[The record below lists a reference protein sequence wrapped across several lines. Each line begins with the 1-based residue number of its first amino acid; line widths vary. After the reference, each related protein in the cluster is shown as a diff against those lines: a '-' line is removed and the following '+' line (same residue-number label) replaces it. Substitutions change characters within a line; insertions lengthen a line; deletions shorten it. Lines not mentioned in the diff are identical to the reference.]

1 MKPPLTTST
10 SFQSHARAQRKDS
23 GSGGGRA
30 TFVYRHPL
38 LCLCLLLLVE
48 DVLWLGWLYYSESQ
62 CDCPEMAE
70 VKHELQPHMQ
80 QQPHEVVSKEL
91 PQIQKVK
98 KDVKKL
104 APLRRKM
111 PKYKPNK
118 KAYQDLLQQVADPS
132 LLEKLPDLDFNM
144 ARIELIRKQI
154 WQRTQIQDYLY
165 ASKKTMPLGSVIPF
179 FEGRNKS
186 TYYMIPDVYNFLPE
200 EVLWP
205 DTLYENCSVVG
216 NGGILLNSSCGPDI
230 DSSQYVL
237 RNNVPP
243 LTMELFSKASGNNI
257 KASVD
262 YYEDVGTKAN
272 FISMNPSG
280 LKEFLFDF
288 KKEKMIT
295 DFIEYLKQYDT
306 SEGTKLWTH
315 MFHYDSK
322 AKLVLRA
329 IMIVRAMGAKSQIVS
344 SHPVF
349 LRAVNDFWKE
359 NGLTSERASSG
370 LVFTTIALAMCKQTH
385 LYGYWPFPVDYDGQE
400 VPYHYYLYDY
410 QHTQN
415 NTFHKLPEEF
425 RLLQKLHKKGVIK
438 MHIGRCKQ

>member
-1 MKPPLTTST
+1 
-10 SFQSHARAQRKDS
+10 
-23 GSGGGRA
+23 
-30 TFVYRHPL
+30 
-38 LCLCLLLLVE
+38 
-48 DVLWLGWLYYSESQ
+48 
-62 CDCPEMAE
+62 
-70 VKHELQPHMQ
+70 
-80 QQPHEVVSKEL
+80 
-91 PQIQKVK
+91 
-98 KDVKKL
+98 
-104 APLRRKM
+104 
-111 PKYKPNK
+111 
-118 KAYQDLLQQVADPS
+118 
-132 LLEKLPDLDFNM
+132 
-144 ARIELIRKQI
+144 
-154 WQRTQIQDYLY
+154 
-165 ASKKTMPLGSVIPF
+165 
-179 FEGRNKS
+179 
-186 TYYMIPDVYNFLPE
+186 
-200 EVLWP
+200 
-205 DTLYENCSVVG
+205 
-216 NGGILLNSSCGPDI
+216 
-230 DSSQYVL
+230 
-237 RNNVPP
+237 
-243 LTMELFSKASGNNI
+243 
-257 KASVD
+257 
-262 YYEDVGTKAN
+262 
-272 FISMNPSG
+272 
-280 LKEFLFDF
+280 
-288 KKEKMIT
+288 MIT

-438 MHIGRCKQ
+438 MHIGRCK